1 MRNDEALASSGAVK
15 NRGDMARACWSSVV
29 PRIALEWR
37 ILLSSRT
44 DGRPCSTWNGHVLH
58 GPPIVLKGSC
68 VTITPQTL
76 YAALL
81 PSLSVGARR
90 NQQAE
95 LNPSQNNQNHEQ
107 NGTGCVTISAFRVSA
122 GNREHYSP
130 LEWQPRKRR
139 KRAGMECRRIEASSC
154 NNQTIS

>member
-1 MRNDEALASSGAVK
+1 MRNGEAPTSSGVAK
-15 NRGDMARACWSSVV
+15 RNRAWHSSLV

-37 ILLSSRT
+37 MLPSSRA
-44 DGRPCSTWNGHVLH
+44 DGRPCNIWNGHVLH
-58 GPPIVLKGSC
+58 RPPILLTGSC
-68 VTITPQTL
+68 VTITPQTRL
-76 YAALL
+76 AALL
-81 PSLSVGARR
+81 PSLSIGARR

-107 NGTGCVTISAFRVSA
+107 NGTGSVTISAFRASA

-139 KRAGMECRRIEASSC
+139 KRACMECGRIEASRC
-154 NNQTIS
+154 NNPTIS